1 MDPAEIESAN
11 RLRKTLGLPLL
22 PTSSTPAPAQ
32 ASNSV
37 TFKEKSSSS
46 DDEPGSTLE
55 TRENAGYQN
64 WQDLQDEAEAKKRRE
79 QKALAIKKA
88 RDAAQ
93 KFTRLEGKGLGDIDG
108 EKDLDAKA
116 WLQNSKS
123 RQKKIE
129 AERRRRL
136 EEELA
141 EREKLATVEYG
152 EEDLAGIKVA
162 HEASAF
168 DEIEDEQILTF
179 KDAAIDE
186 LEEEDAELEN
196 AELREREKLKE
207 KVDLKKRKVYDAL
220 SQGESGERTLLSQ
233 YDEKKRKAF
242 TLGPVAEERDAKR
255 QAVGDILRAQPISLD
270 ILKERPLSDYVDSP
284 ENIKIKK
291 PKKNKTKSRQKT
303 DEDDIFPASSW
314 PDAGT
319 KGGHS
324 IDIDRPQT
332 TMSNTEGFSRSS
344 LIDDDDLRLG
354 LDLSRRQAFKKRK
367 LLKPEDI
374 ARAIREERSATPDEP
389 EEPAGLVIDETS
401 EFVQNFQ
408 KRDMSE
414 KKKST
419 PKSPDA
425 VSPPSDDEDG
435 DGDVIMREEHA
446 VGLSQVEQAANTPEI
461 SATGLEEEATLDGP
475 SLGGALKLLRPRGLL
490 QSSETDLNLH
500 DRQNET
506 FLQKKRRLEIES
518 ENRIRLQRLHERESG
533 GSRLSAAEKQELAM
547 YRNQAQ
553 SHADSR
559 NLAKLFESEY
569 RPNVTIKHVDD
580 TGRELNVK
588 EAFKHLSHKFHG
600 KGSGAGKTAKMLKKI
615 ADEKKREAT
624 TALDTSQATGMNNAM
639 GTTAKKNKQAGVR
652 LG

>member
-1 MDPAEIESAN
+1 MDPADIEAAN
-11 RLRKTLGLPLL
+11 RLRKTLGLAPL
-22 PTSSTPAPAQ
+22 PTSTTPAPAQ
-32 ASNSV
+32 ASTSV
-37 TFKEKSSSS
+37 TFKEKVSSS

-64 WQDLQDEAEAKKRRE
+64 WQDLQDEAEAKRKRE

-108 EKDLDAKA
+108 EEDLDAKS
-116 WLQNSKS
+116 WLKSSKG

-141 EREKLATVEYG
+141 ERERLATVEYG
-152 EEDLAGIKVA
+152 AEDLAGIKVA

-168 DEIEDEQILTF
+168 DEIEGEQILTF

-196 AELREREKLKE
+196 AELRETEKLKE
-207 KVDLKKRKVYDAL
+207 KADLKKRKVYDAL
-220 SQGESGERTLLSQ
+220 SQDESGERNLLSQ

-242 TLGPVAEERDAKR
+242 TLGAVAEERDAKR
-255 QAVGDILRAQPISLD
+255 QAVGDMLRAQPISLD
-270 ILKERPLSDYVDSP
+270 ILKEKPLSDYDTP
-284 ENIKIKK
+284 TIKK
-291 PKKNKTKSRQKT
+291 PKKKPTKSRRKT
-303 DEDDIFPASSW
+303 EDEDIFPVSNQPHTA
-314 PDAGT
+314 T
-319 KGGHS
+319 KERFS
-324 IDIDRPQT
+324 VDIDRPQT
-332 TMSNTEGFSRSS
+332 ALLKSEGFSRSS

-367 LLKPEDI
+367 QLKPEDI
-374 ARAIREERSATPDEP
+374 ARAIREERSATPVEP

-408 KRDMSE
+408 KREMPE

-419 PKSPDA
+419 PKTPDTA
-425 VSPPSDDEDG
+425 SHPSDDEDG
-435 DGDVIMREEHA
+435 DGDVKMGEETALSPLHA
-446 VGLSQVEQAANTPEI
+446 EQAASTTQI
-461 SATGLEEEATLDGP
+461 STTGLEEEATLDGP

-490 QSSETDLNLH
+490 QSSDSDLNQH

-615 ADEKKREAT
+615 ADEKKREAM

>member
-1 MDPAEIESAN
+1 MDPAEIEATN

-22 PTSSTPAPAQ
+22 PTSTTPAPAQ
-32 ASNSV
+32 ASTSV

-64 WQDLQDEAEAKKRRE
+64 WQDLKDEAEAKKRRE

-108 EKDLDAKA
+108 EEGLDAKT
-116 WLQNSKS
+116 WLKNSKS
-123 RQKKIE
+123 RQKKID

-136 EEELA
+136 EEELV
-141 EREKLATVEYG
+141 ERERLAAVEYG
-152 EEDLAGIKVA
+152 AEDLTGIKVA

-168 DEIEDEQILTF
+168 DEIDGEQVLTF

-186 LEEEDAELEN
+186 LEEEEAELEN
-196 AELREREKLKE
+196 AELRESERLKE

-220 SQGESGERTLLSQ
+220 SHEEGGERSLLSQ

-242 TLGPVAEERDAKR
+242 TLGAAAEEREAKR
-255 QAVGDILRAQPISLD
+255 QAIGDVLRAQPISLD
-270 ILKERPLSDYVDSP
+270 ILKETPVSDYVDTP
-284 ENIKIKK
+284 EKIKIKK
-291 PKKNKTKSRQKT
+291 PKKKPKSRQKV
-303 DEDDIFPASSW
+303 DDDDIFPTSNLPESRVKDEHAMN
-314 PDAGT
+314 
-319 KGGHS
+319 
-324 IDIDRPQT
+324 IDQPQT
-332 TMSNTEGFSRSS
+332 VGSKAEGFSHSS

-367 LLKPEDI
+367 QIRPEDI

-408 KRDMSE
+408 KRDMLE
-414 KKKST
+414 KRKPN
-419 PKSPDA
+419 PKSPAA
-425 VSPPSDDEDG
+425 VSPLSEDEDG
-435 DGDVIMREEHA
+435 DGDVEMADEHA
-446 VGLSQVEQAANTPEI
+446 LDQSHVEHTAGTPEI

-615 ADEKKREAT
+615 ADEKKREAMA
-624 TALDTSQATGMNNAM
+624 ALDTSQATGMNNAM

>member
-1 MDPAEIESAN
+1 MDPAEIEAAN

-22 PTSSTPAPAQ
+22 PTSTTPAPAQ

-37 TFKEKSSSS
+37 KFREKSSSS

-64 WQDLQDEAEAKKRRE
+64 WQDLQDEAEAKRKRE

-93 KFTRLEGKGLGDIDG
+93 KFTRLEGKGLGDIDR
-108 EKDLDAKA
+108 EEDLDAKA
-116 WLQNSKS
+116 WLKGSKS

-129 AERRRRL
+129 TERRRRL

-141 EREKLATVEYG
+141 ERERLAALEYSAK
-152 EEDLAGIKVA
+152 DLAGIKVA
-162 HEASAF
+162 HEAGAF
-168 DEIEDEQILTF
+168 DEIEGEQVLTF

-186 LEEEDAELEN
+186 LDEEDAELEN
-196 AELREREKLKE
+196 VELRESEKLKE
-207 KVDLKKRKVYDAL
+207 KADLKKRKVYDAL
-220 SQGESGERTLLSQ
+220 AQDEGGERSLLSQ

-242 TLGPVAEERDAKR
+242 TLGAAAEERDAKR
-255 QAVGDILRAQPISLD
+255 QAVGDMLRAQPISLEV
-270 ILKERPLSDYVDSP
+270 LKETPQSDYVNIP
-284 ENIKIKK
+284 EKIKIKK
-291 PKKNKTKSRQKT
+291 PKKKPTKSRQKT
-303 DEDDIFPASSW
+303 DEDDIFPAPNQ
-314 PDAGT
+314 PD
-319 KGGHS
+319 GGIKEVDS
-324 IDIDRPQT
+324 MDIDRPRIAA
-332 TMSNTEGFSRSS
+332 SKPEELGRSS
-344 LIDDDDLRLG
+344 LVDDDDLSQSLQ
-354 LDLSRRQAFKKRK
+354 LSRKQAFKKRK
-367 LLKPEDI
+367 QLKPEDLVKQI
-374 ARAIREERSATPDEP
+374 KAEEEAAAERDGVD

-414 KKKST
+414 KKKSAA
-419 PKSPDA
+419 KSPGA
-425 VSPPSDDEDG
+425 ASPPSDDEDG
-435 DGDVIMREEHA
+435 DGDVDMAE
-446 VGLSQVEQAANTPEI
+446 EQALAQSHAEQAGSIPHI

-475 SLGGALKLLRPRGLL
+475 SLAGALKLLRPRGLL
-490 QSSETDLNLH
+490 QPSDYDPNLH
-500 DRQNET
+500 DRQNES

-559 NLAKLFESEY
+559 NLAKLFETVSYSVPSQHLLVRADTRWQEY
-569 RPNVTIKHVDD
+569 KPDVTIKHVDD

-600 KGSGAGKTAKMLKKI
+600 KVRCTFEMLPITGPVRSYI
-615 ADEKKREAT
+615 ANYI
-624 TALDTSQATGMNNAM
+624 S
-639 GTTAKKNKQAGVR
+639 
-652 LG
+652 

>member
-1 MDPAEIESAN
+1 MDSAEIEATN

-22 PTSSTPAPAQ
+22 PTPTTPAPAQ
-32 ASNSV
+32 ASTSV

-64 WQDLQDEAEAKKRRE
+64 WQDLKEEAEAKKRRA

-88 RDAAQ
+88 REAAQ

-108 EKDLDAKA
+108 EEDVDAKT
-116 WLQNSKS
+116 WLKNSKS
-123 RQKKIE
+123 RQKRIE

-141 EREKLATVEYG
+141 ERERLAAVEYG
-152 EEDLAGIKVA
+152 EEELAGIRVA
-162 HEASAF
+162 HEANAF
-168 DEIEDEQILTF
+168 DQIDGERILTF

-186 LEEEDAELEN
+186 LEEEEAELEN
-196 AELREREKLKE
+196 AELRESEKLKE
-207 KVDLKKRKVYDAL
+207 KVDLKKRKAYDAL
-220 SQGESGERTLLSQ
+220 SQDESGERSLLSQ

-242 TLGPVAEERDAKR
+242 TLGAPAEERDVKR
-255 QAVGDILRAQPISLD
+255 QAVGNVLRTQPISLD
-270 ILKERPLSDYVDSP
+270 SLKEKPLSDYVDAP
-284 ENIKIKK
+284 HKIKIKK
-291 PKKNKTKSRQKT
+291 PKKKPKSRQKT
-303 DEDDIFPASSW
+303 EDDDIFPASNHPESR
-314 PDAGT
+314 A
-319 KGGHS
+319 KEEHS
-324 IDIDRPQT
+324 MNIDQLQT
-332 TMSNTEGFSRSS
+332 VGLKTEGFSHSS

-354 LDLSRRQAFKKRK
+354 LDLSRRQAFKKRTQ
-367 LLKPEDI
+367 LKPEDI
-374 ARAIREERSATPDEP
+374 ARAIREERSATPDEFR
-389 EEPAGLVIDETS
+389 EPAGLVIDETS

-408 KRDMSE
+408 KRDVLE
-414 KKKST
+414 KRNPA
-419 PKSPDA
+419 PKSPAA
-425 VSPPSDDEDG
+425 VSRSSEDEDD
-435 DGDVIMREEHA
+435 DGSVQMANKHGPDP
-446 VGLSQVEQAANTPEI
+446 SQVEHIVNTPEI

-490 QSSETDLNLH
+490 QSSEIDLNLH

-615 ADEKKREAT
+615 ADEKKREAMA
-624 TALDTSQATGMNNAM
+624 ALDASQATGMNNAM
-639 GTTAKKNKQAGVR
+639 GTTAKRNKQAGVR